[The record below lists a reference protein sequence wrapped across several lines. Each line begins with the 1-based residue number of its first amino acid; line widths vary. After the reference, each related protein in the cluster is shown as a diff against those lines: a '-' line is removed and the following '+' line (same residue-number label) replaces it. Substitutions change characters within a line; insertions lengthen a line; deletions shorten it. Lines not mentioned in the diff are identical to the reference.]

1 MSMLRG
7 QVGGFINVRRHLAG
21 GLLLVVAALAVM
33 MLLAP
38 RVGAAPGDPT
48 PAPSPSASFPTYE
61 PGLEPTAPGLLPPE
75 SVTPTAPKDN
85 GKAGGTAK
93 DDERKDTRKGGTG
106 AAKDPSAKE
115 KKESKQDKLRREMRQ
130 RVKEYKAKHGDGGV
144 LNAFEVT
151 DKKGL
156 PVSAYRIVSV
166 TGGVTDFTGQ
176 FQGLATQAL
185 FELTKWVI
193 AFGCWLISWALSWA
207 LASLFLQ
214 PAMKLSDALYN
225 QTIVQLGVPGL
236 LMAYSGVVAFWNITF
251 GRTSRGWGEIAASTL
266 IGALAV
272 STFAAPP
279 QLLLGQQDGAVGKAR
294 DLGIAVYAIT
304 TGHED
309 ALSKAGQI
317 TEPKAR
323 ELTRPVTDGIVEA
336 FVVRPAF
343 LLSYNQQLSD
353 KCVALYSDSR
363 VKQAFFNEQVDKT
376 KEIIQKNPSGF
387 GWVPNPVQG
396 LPDALTDKATDYVAN
411 DLLGLN
417 PNDDFEKA
425 CVKDAGAAKRTGWD
439 KVGGALF
446 IFIAAVLMTVLLLM
460 TAFLYLSTQMRLVI
474 EAVLARVAL
483 AAGIMPGPGRAWLW
497 ERAANIVRLLGLL
510 VALVVGLAIAVTLV
524 TALLTAPFGD
534 NAGALPARFVAV
546 DVAVIACFK
555 FRKRITQRSKAW
567 AMSARTRLAGSPL
580 GGSSPTAMNQDA
592 GRKRS
597 LAATLATTA
606 LMVGAIAATGGA
618 AAGGAATGG
627 ASSLMSLGNHGSTSL
642 VRRLG
647 ARMAVRGTTAMARGT
662 AKAAAGT
669 AKAAY
674 GAGKFGL
681 KYSVGAPVYLPQA
694 ARAAH
699 AGIKAAPG
707 NLARSAAQLRSRL
720 TQPVTQQMPAVRDFA
735 QTYWSN
741 IGGRWAGNKIRM
753 HRGLPPRPHPRSQ
766 PGVVNRP
773 VVPAPPVRRPATAS
787 APPRPRPPRRAAQ
800 PVVQPAAS
808 SQQQALRQRLYRMST
823 DAARTH
829 GPAPSAE
836 PQPSAGAAGPRPRTA
851 RPAPARRRTP

>member
-1 MSMLRG
+1 MTIWRG
-7 QVGGFINVRRHLAG
+7 HFVGVRRHLAG
-21 GLLLVVAALAVM
+21 GLLLVITALAMM

-48 PAPSPSASFPTYE
+48 PTPSPSASFPKYE
-61 PGLEPTAPGLLPPE
+61 PGMEPTAPGLLPPE
-75 SVTPTAPKDN
+75 SVNPTAPKD
-85 GKAGGTAK
+85 KDKTGGTTK
-93 DDERKDTRKGGTG
+93 DGRKKDTGQDRTGTS
-106 AAKDPSAKE
+106 KKPSAKE
-115 KKESKQDKLRREMRQ
+115 KNEAAQEKLRREMRQ

-166 TGGVTDFTGQ
+166 TGGVTDFSGAIQ
-176 FQGLATQAL
+176 QLATQFL
-185 FELTKWVI
+185 FELTKWTV

-207 LASLFLQ
+207 LASLFLK

-251 GRTSRGWGEIAASTL
+251 GRTSRGWGELFASTL

-294 DLGIAVYAIT
+294 DLGIAIYAVT

-323 ELTRPVTDGIVEA
+323 ELTRTVTDGIVEA

-343 LLSYNQQLSD
+343 LLSYNQQLSE
-353 KCVALYSDSR
+353 KCVGLYSDSR
-363 VKQAFFNEQVDKT
+363 VQQAFFNEQVDKT
-376 KEIIQKNPSGF
+376 KELIQKNPSGF

-417 PNDDFEKA
+417 PNSDFEKA
-425 CVKDAGAAKRTGWD
+425 CVNDAGAAKKTGWD

-460 TAFLYLSTQMRLVI
+460 TAFFYLSTQMRLVI

-497 ERAANIVRLLGLL
+497 ERATNIVRLLGLL
-510 VALVVGLAIAVTLV
+510 IALVTGLAIAVTLV
-524 TALLTAPFGD
+524 TALLNAPFGD

-546 DVAVIACFK
+546 DVSVIACFM

-567 AMSARTRLAGSPL
+567 AMNARTRLAGSPL
-580 GGSSPTAMNQDA
+580 GGSAPAAMNQDA

-606 LMVGAIAATGGA
+606 LMVGTISTTGGA
-618 AAGGAATGG
+618 AAGGAG
-627 ASSLMSLGNHGSTSL
+627 ARSLMSLGGRGATSL
-642 VRRLG
+642 AGRLG
-647 ARMAVRGTTAMARGT
+647 ARMAVRGTAAMAKGAT
-662 AKAAAGT
+662 KAVAGG

-681 KYSVGAPVYLPQA
+681 KYTLGAPVYLPQA
-694 ARAAH
+694 ARATHTA
-699 AGIKAAPG
+699 IKAAPG
-707 NLARSAAQLRSRL
+707 TMVRSAAQLRSRL
-720 TQPVTQQMPAVRDFA
+720 TQPVTRQLPAARHFS
-735 QTYWSN
+735 QTYWN
-741 IGGRWAGNKIRM
+741 NVGGRWAGNKIRI
-753 HRGLPPRPHPRSQ
+753 HRGLPPRPHHPRTP

-773 VVPAPPVRRPATAS
+773 LVPAPAARRPAATP
-787 APPRPRPPRRAAQ
+787 APAPTQPRPPRRAAR
-800 PVVQPAAS
+800 PVMQPAAS
-808 SQQQALRQRLYRMST
+808 SQQQALRQRLHRMST
-823 DAARTH
+823 DAAR
-829 GPAPSAE
+829 PAPGLA
-836 PQPSAGAAGPRPRTA
+836 PQPSAAPAGPRPRTA

>member
-1 MSMLRG
+1 MTMRRG
-7 QVGGFINVRRHLAG
+7 WFGGIAVVRRHLAG
-21 GLLLVVAALAVM
+21 GLLLVTVALAVM

-48 PAPSPSASFPTYE
+48 PPAPSPSASFPKYE

-75 SVTPTAPKDN
+75 YVHPTAPK
-85 GKAGGTAK
+85 GKGKTGGTAK
-93 DDERKDTRKGGTG
+93 DGEKEDTGKGGAGRSKT
-106 AAKDPSAKE
+106 PSAKE
-115 KKESKQDKLRREMRQ
+115 KKAAAQEKLRREMRQ

-151 DKKGL
+151 DTKGL

-166 TGGVTDFTGQ
+166 TGGVTDFSGQ
-176 FQGLATQAL
+176 LQQLATQFL
-185 FELTKWVI
+185 FELTKWTV
-193 AFGCWLISWALSWA
+193 AFGCWLISWTLSWA
-207 LASLFLQ
+207 LASLFLK

-251 GRTSRGWGEIAASTL
+251 GRTSRGWGELFASTL

-294 DLGIAVYAIT
+294 DLGIAIYAIT

-323 ELTRPVTDGIVEA
+323 ELTRTVTDGIVEA

-353 KCVALYSDSR
+353 KCLDLYSDSR
-363 VKQAFFNEQVDKT
+363 VQQAFFNEQVDKT
-376 KEIIQKNPSGF
+376 KELIQKNPSGF

-417 PNDDFEKA
+417 PNSDFEKA
-425 CVKDAGAAKRTGWD
+425 CVKDADAAKRTGWD

-446 IFIAAVLMTVLLLM
+446 IFIAAVLMTVLLMM
-460 TAFLYLSTQMRLVI
+460 TAFFYLSTQMRLVI

-497 ERAANIVRLLGLL
+497 ERATNIVRLLGLL
-510 VALVVGLAIAVTLV
+510 VALVTGLAIAVTLV
-524 TALLTAPFGD
+524 TALLNAPFGD

-555 FRKRITQRSKAW
+555 FRKRISQRSKAW
-567 AMSARTRLAGSPL
+567 AMNARSRLAGSPL
-580 GGSSPTAMNQDA
+580 GGSAPAAMNQDA

-618 AAGGAATGG
+618 AAGGGG
-627 ASSLMSLGNHGSTSL
+627 ARSLMSLGGRGSTSL
-642 VRRLG
+642 AGRLG
-647 ARMAVRGTTAMARGT
+647 ARMAVRGTAAMAKGT
-662 AKAAAGT
+662 TKAVAGG

-681 KYSVGAPVYLPQA
+681 KYTLGAPVYLPQA
-694 ARAAH
+694 ARAAST
-699 AGIKAAPG
+699 AIKAAPG
-707 NLARSAAQLRSRL
+707 NVVRSAAQLRSRL
-720 TQPVTQQMPAVRDFA
+720 TQPVTRQVPAVRDFS
-735 QTYWSN
+735 QTYWN
-741 IGGRWAGNKIRM
+741 NVGGRWAGNKIRM
-753 HRGLPPRPHPRSQ
+753 HRGLPPRPHPRT
-766 PGVVNRP
+766 PPRVINRP
-773 VVPAPPVRRPATAS
+773 LVPAPAAGRPAA
-787 APPRPRPPRRAAQ
+787 APAPTRPRPPRRVPR
-800 PVVQPAAS
+800 PVMQPAAS
-808 SQQQALRQRLYRMST
+808 SQQQALRRRLHRMS
-823 DAARTH
+823 
-829 GPAPSAE
+829 
-836 PQPSAGAAGPRPRTA
+836 TA

>member
-1 MSMLRG
+1 MTMRRG
-7 QVGGFINVRRHLAG
+7 QGGFIHVRRHLAG
-21 GLLLVVAALAVM
+21 GLLLVTAALAVM

-38 RVGAAPGDPT
+38 RVGAAAGGPT

-61 PGLEPTAPGLLPPE
+61 PGLEPTAPGLLPPG
-75 SVTPTAPKDN
+75 SVNPNAPKDED
-85 GKAGGTAK
+85 KAG
-93 DDERKDTRKGGTG
+93 G
-106 AAKDPSAKE
+106 AAKDDGKKEDTGKGGAGTSRKPSAKE
-115 KKESKQDKLRREMRQ
+115 KKEATQDRLRRAMRKS
-130 RVKEYKAKHGDGGV
+130 VKEYKAKHGDGGV

-151 DKKGL
+151 DLQDL
-156 PVSAYRIVSV
+156 PISAYRITSDN
-166 TGGVTDFTGQ
+166 GGPINFVGQ
-176 FQGLATQAL
+176 FQGLVTQGL
-185 FELTKWVI
+185 FEITKWVI
-193 AFGCWLISWALSWA
+193 AFGCWLISWALSWT
-207 LASLFLQ
+207 LASLFLK
-214 PAMKLSDALYN
+214 PAMKVSDALYN

-251 GRTSRGWGEIAASTL
+251 GNRSRGWGEIAASTV

-279 QLLLGQQDGAVGKAR
+279 QLLLGQQEGAVGKVR

-309 ALSKAGQI
+309 ALSTTGQI
-317 TEPKAR
+317 AKNKSQD
-323 ELTRPVTDGIVEA
+323 LTRTVTDGIVEA

-353 KCVALYSDSR
+353 KCLDLYSDSR
-363 VKQAFFNEQVDKT
+363 VTQAFFNEQVDKYG
-376 KEIIQKNPSGF
+376 KIIGKNPSGF
-387 GWVPNPVQG
+387 GWVPNPIEGIPDG
-396 LPDALTDKATDYVAN
+396 LTAKATDYVAN

-417 PNDDFEKA
+417 PVNDFEKA
-425 CVKDAGAAKRTGWD
+425 CVKDAAAAKKASWD

-446 IFIAAVLMTVLLLM
+446 ISIAAVLMTLLLLV
-460 TAFLYLSTQMRLVI
+460 TAFHYLTTQMRLVI

-524 TALLTAPFGD
+524 TALLNAPFDD

-580 GGSSPTAMNQDA
+580 GGSAPSTMNQDA

-597 LAATLATTA
+597 LATTA

-627 ASSLMSLGNHGSTSL
+627 ASSLMSLGNRGSTSL

-694 ARAAH
+694 AHAAH
-699 AGIKAAPG
+699 AAIKAAPG

-720 TQPVTQQMPAVRDFA
+720 TQPVTQQMPAVRDFS
-735 QTYWSN
+735 QTYWNN
-741 IGGRWAGNKIRM
+741 IGGRWASNKIRM

-787 APPRPRPPRRAAQ
+787 APPRPRPPRRAAR

-823 DAARTH
+823 NAARTH
-829 GPAPSAE
+829 GPVPSAE

>member
-1 MSMLRG
+1 MTMRG
-7 QVGGFINVRRHLAG
+7 GWFGGIAGVRRHLAG
-21 GLLLVVAALAVM
+21 GLLLVIAALAVM

-48 PAPSPSASFPTYE
+48 PTPSPSASFPKYE
-61 PGLEPTAPGLLPPE
+61 PGLEPTAPGLLPPK
-75 SVTPTAPKDN
+75 SATPTAPKDK
-85 GKAGGTAK
+85 GKTGGTAK
-93 DDERKDTRKGGTG
+93 DGKKKDTGKGGAGTS
-106 AAKDPSAKE
+106 KKPSAKE
-115 KKESKQDKLRREMRQ
+115 KKAAQQDKLRREMRK

-156 PVSAYRIVSV
+156 PVSAYRIIST
-166 TGGVTDFTGQ
+166 TGGVTDFSGEIQ
-176 FQGLATQAL
+176 QLATQFL
-185 FELTKWVI
+185 FELTKWTV

-207 LASLFLQ
+207 LASLFLK

-236 LMAYSGVVAFWNITF
+236 MMAYSGVVAFWNITF
-251 GRTSRGWGEIAASTL
+251 GRTSRGWGEIAASTV

-294 DLGIAVYAIT
+294 DLGVAIYAIT

-323 ELTRPVTDGIVEA
+323 ELTRTVTDGIVEA

-353 KCVALYSDSR
+353 KCVAVYSDSR
-363 VKQAFFNEQVDKT
+363 VTQAFFNEQVDKT
-376 KEIIQKNPSGF
+376 KELIQKNPSGF

-417 PNDDFEKA
+417 PNSDFEKA

-460 TAFLYLSTQMRLVI
+460 TAFFYLSTQMRLVI

-497 ERAANIVRLLGLL
+497 ERATNIVRLLGLL
-510 VALVVGLAIAVTLV
+510 IALVTGLAIAVTLV
-524 TALLTAPFGD
+524 TALLNAPFGD
-534 NAGALPARFVAV
+534 NAGALPARFAAV
-546 DVAVIACFK
+546 DVCVIACFM

-567 AMSARTRLAGSPL
+567 AMNARTRLAGSPL
-580 GGSSPTAMNQDA
+580 GGSAPAAMNQDA

-606 LMVGAIAATGGA
+606 LMIGAISATGGA
-618 AAGGAATGG
+618 AAAGGAGGG
-627 ASSLMSLGNHGSTSL
+627 ARSLMSLGGRGATSL
-642 VRRLG
+642 AGRLG
-647 ARMAVRGTTAMARGT
+647 ARMAVRGTTAMAKGAT
-662 AKAAAGT
+662 KTVAGG

-681 KYSVGAPVYLPQA
+681 KYTLGAPVYLPQA
-694 ARAAH
+694 ARAAST
-699 AGIKAAPG
+699 AIKAAPG
-707 NLARSAAQLRSRL
+707 NLARSAVQLRSRL
-720 TQPVTQQMPAVRDFA
+720 TQPMSRQLPAVRDFS
-735 QTYWSN
+735 QTYWN
-741 IGGRWAGNKIRM
+741 NVGGRWAGNKIRM
-753 HRGLPPRPHPRSQ
+753 HRGLPPRPHPRT
-766 PGVVNRP
+766 PPRVVNGP
-773 VVPAPPVRRPATAS
+773 LVPAPAAHRPAA
-787 APPRPRPPRRAAQ
+787 APGPAPTRPRPPRRAAR
-800 PVVQPAAS
+800 PVMQPAAS
-808 SQQQALRQRLYRMST
+808 SQQQALRQRLHRMS
-823 DAARTH
+823 
-829 GPAPSAE
+829 
-836 PQPSAGAAGPRPRTA
+836 TA

>member
-1 MSMLRG
+1 MTKRRG
-7 QVGGFINVRRHLAG
+7 LCSGFTGVRRHLAG
-21 GLLLVVAALAVM
+21 GLLLVATALAVM

-48 PAPSPSASFPTYE
+48 PAPSPSASFPKYE

-75 SVTPTAPKDN
+75 SVNPTAPKDKDKTGGTTKD
-85 GKAGGTAK
+85 GKKKDTAK
-93 DDERKDTRKGGTG
+93 DRTG
-106 AAKDPSAKE
+106 PSKKPSAKE
-115 KKESKQDKLRREMRQ
+115 KKGAAQEKLRREMRQ

-151 DKKGL
+151 DEKGL
-156 PVSAYRIVSV
+156 PVSAYRIVST
-166 TGGVTDFTGQ
+166 TGGVTDFSGELQ
-176 FQGLATQAL
+176 QLATQFL
-185 FELTKWVI
+185 FELTKWTV

-207 LASLFLQ
+207 LASLFLK

-294 DLGIAVYAIT
+294 DLGIAIYAIT

-323 ELTRPVTDGIVEA
+323 ELTRTVTDGIVEA

-353 KCVALYSDSR
+353 KCVGLYSDSR

-376 KEIIQKNPSGF
+376 KELIQKNPSGF

-417 PNDDFEKA
+417 PNSDFEKA
-425 CVKDAGAAKRTGWD
+425 CVKDAGVAKRTGWD

-460 TAFLYLSTQMRLVI
+460 TAFFYLSTQMRLVI

-497 ERAANIVRLLGLL
+497 ERATNIVRLLGLL
-510 VALVVGLAIAVTLV
+510 IALVTGLAIAITLV
-524 TALLTAPFGD
+524 TALLNAPFGD
-534 NAGALPARFVAV
+534 NAGALPARFAAV
-546 DVAVIACFK
+546 DVSVIACFT

-567 AMSARTRLAGSPL
+567 AMNTRTRLAGSPL
-580 GGSSPTAMNQDA
+580 GCSAPAAMNQDA

-606 LMVGAIAATGGA
+606 LMVGAIVTTGGA
-618 AAGGAATGG
+618 AAGGAGGG
-627 ASSLMSLGNHGSTSL
+627 ARSLMSLGGRGSTSL
-642 VRRLG
+642 AGRLG
-647 ARMAVRGTTAMARGT
+647 ARMAVRGTAAMAKGT
-662 AKAAAGT
+662 TNAVAGG

-681 KYSVGAPVYLPQA
+681 KYTLGAPVYLPQA

-699 AGIKAAPG
+699 TAIKAAPG

-720 TQPVTQQMPAVRDFA
+720 TQPVTRQLPAVRDFS
-735 QTYWSN
+735 QTYWN
-741 IGGRWAGNKIRM
+741 NVGGRWAGNKIRM
-753 HRGLPPRPHPRSQ
+753 HRGLPPRPHPRTP

-773 VVPAPPVRRPATAS
+773 LVPAPAARRPAATPPP
-787 APPRPRPPRRAAQ
+787 APTRPLPPRRAAR
-800 PVVQPAAS
+800 PVMQPAAS
-808 SQQQALRQRLYRMST
+808 SQQQALRQRLHRMST
-823 DAARTH
+823 ART
-829 GPAPSAE
+829 
-836 PQPSAGAAGPRPRTA
+836 T
-851 RPAPARRRTP
+851 PARRRTP

>member
-1 MSMLRG
+1 M
-7 QVGGFINVRRHLAG
+7 RRHLAG
-21 GLLLVVAALAVM
+21 GLLLVIAALAVM

-48 PAPSPSASFPTYE
+48 PTPSPSASFPKYE
-61 PGLEPTAPGLLPPE
+61 PGMEPTAPGLLPPK
-75 SVTPTAPKDN
+75 SATPTAPKDK
-85 GKAGGTAK
+85 GKTGGSAK
-93 DDERKDTRKGGTG
+93 DAKEEDTGKGGAGTS
-106 AAKDPSAKE
+106 KKPSAKE
-115 KKESKQDKLRREMRQ
+115 KKAAQQDKLRREMRK

-156 PVSAYRIVSV
+156 PVSAYRIISA
-166 TGGVTDFTGQ
+166 TGGVTDFSGEIQ
-176 FQGLATQAL
+176 QLATQFL
-185 FELTKWVI
+185 FELTKWTV

-207 LASLFLQ
+207 LASLFLK

-236 LMAYSGVVAFWNITF
+236 MMAYSGVVAFWNITF
-251 GRTSRGWGEIAASTL
+251 GRTSRGWGEIAASTV

-294 DLGIAVYAIT
+294 DLGVAIYAIT

-323 ELTRPVTDGIVEA
+323 ELTRTVTDGIVEA

-353 KCVALYSDSR
+353 KCVDLYSDSR
-363 VKQAFFNEQVDKT
+363 VTQAFFNEQVDKT
-376 KEIIQKNPSGF
+376 KELIQKNPSGF

-417 PNDDFEKA
+417 PNSDFEKA

-460 TAFLYLSTQMRLVI
+460 TAFFYLSTQMRLVI

-497 ERAANIVRLLGLL
+497 ERATNIVRLLGLL
-510 VALVVGLAIAVTLV
+510 IALVTGLAIAVTLV
-524 TALLTAPFGD
+524 TALLNAPFGD

-567 AMSARTRLAGSPL
+567 AMNARTRLAGSPL
-580 GGSSPTAMNQDA
+580 GGSAPAAMNQDA

-606 LMVGAIAATGGA
+606 LMFGAIAATGGA
-618 AAGGAATGG
+618 AAGGAAGGG
-627 ASSLMSLGNHGSTSL
+627 ARSLMSLGGRGSTSL
-642 VRRLG
+642 AGRLG
-647 ARMAVRGTTAMARGT
+647 ARMAVRGTAAMAKGAT
-662 AKAAAGT
+662 KAVAGG

-681 KYSVGAPVYLPQA
+681 KYTLGAPVYLPQA
-694 ARAAH
+694 ARAAST
-699 AGIKAAPG
+699 AIKAAPG
-707 NLARSAAQLRSRL
+707 NLARSAVQLRSRL
-720 TQPVTQQMPAVRDFA
+720 TQPMSRQLPAVRDFS
-735 QTYWSN
+735 QTYWN
-741 IGGRWAGNKIRM
+741 NVGGRWAGNKIRM
-753 HRGLPPRPHPRSQ
+753 HRGLPPRPHPRT
-766 PGVVNRP
+766 PPRVINRP
-773 VVPAPPVRRPATAS
+773 VAPAPAARRPAA
-787 APPRPRPPRRAAQ
+787 APAPAPTRPRPPRRAAR
-800 PVVQPAAS
+800 PVMQPAAS
-808 SQQQALRQRLYRMST
+808 SQQQALRQRLHRMS
-823 DAARTH
+823 
-829 GPAPSAE
+829 
-836 PQPSAGAAGPRPRTA
+836 TA

>member
-1 MSMLRG
+1 MTIRRG
-7 QVGGFINVRRHLAG
+7 WFGGIAGVRRHLAG
-21 GLLLVVAALAVM
+21 GLLLVVTALAVM

-48 PAPSPSASFPTYE
+48 PTPSPSASFPKYE
-61 PGLEPTAPGLLPPE
+61 PGMEPTAPGLLPPE
-75 SVTPTAPKDN
+75 SVHPTTPKD
-85 GKAGGTAK
+85 KDKTGGTTK
-93 DDERKDTRKGGTG
+93 DGKKKDTDKGGAG
-106 AAKDPSAKE
+106 ASKKPSAKE
-115 KKESKQDKLRREMRQ
+115 KKAAGQEKLRREMRQ

-151 DKKGL
+151 DTKGL
-156 PVSAYRIVSV
+156 PVSAYRIVSA
-166 TGGVTDFTGQ
+166 TGGVTDFSGELQ
-176 FQGLATQAL
+176 QLATQFL
-185 FELTKWVI
+185 FEGTKWTV

-207 LASLFLQ
+207 LASLFLK
-214 PAMKLSDALYN
+214 PAMKVSDALYN

-251 GRTSRGWGEIAASTL
+251 GRTSRGWGELFASAL

-294 DLGIAVYAIT
+294 DLGIAIYAIT

-323 ELTRPVTDGIVEA
+323 ELTRTVTDGIVEA

-353 KCVALYSDSR
+353 KCVDLYSDSR
-363 VKQAFFNEQVDKT
+363 VQQAFFNEQVDKT
-376 KEIIQKNPSGF
+376 KELIQKNPSGF
-387 GWVPNPVQG
+387 GWVPSPVQG
-396 LPDALTDKATDYVAN
+396 LPDALTGKAIDYVAN

-417 PNDDFEKA
+417 PNSDFEKA

-497 ERAANIVRLLGLL
+497 ERATNIVRLLGLL
-510 VALVVGLAIAVTLV
+510 VALVTGLAIAITLV

-555 FRKRITQRSKAW
+555 FRKRITQQSKAW
-567 AMSARTRLAGSPL
+567 AMNARTRLAGSPL
-580 GGSSPTAMNQDA
+580 GGSAPAAMNQDA
-592 GRKRS
+592 GRRRS

-606 LMVGAIAATGGA
+606 LMFGAIAATGGA
-618 AAGGAATGG
+618 AGGAGGG
-627 ASSLMSLGNHGSTSL
+627 ARSLMSLGGRGATSL
-642 VRRLG
+642 AGRLG
-647 ARMAVRGTTAMARGT
+647 ARMAVRGTAAMAKGT
-662 AKAAAGT
+662 TKAVAGS

-681 KYSVGAPVYLPQA
+681 KYTLGAPVYLPQA

-699 AGIKAAPG
+699 TALRAAPG

-720 TQPVTQQMPAVRDFA
+720 TQPVTRQLPAARDFS
-735 QTYWSN
+735 QTYWNNS
-741 IGGRWAGNKIRM
+741 GGRWASNKIRM
-753 HRGLPPRPHPRSQ
+753 HRGLPPRPHPRT
-766 PGVVNRP
+766 PPRVINRP
-773 VVPAPPVRRPATAS
+773 VLPSPAVRQSSAATTTA
-787 APPRPRPPRRAAQ
+787 APRPRPRRVPR
-800 PVVQPAAS
+800 PVPQPAAS
-808 SQQQALRQRLYRMST
+808 SQQQALRQRLHRMS
-823 DAARTH
+823 
-829 GPAPSAE
+829 
-836 PQPSAGAAGPRPRTA
+836 TA